1 VFDALRIYRQSWR
14 MPVNAAVV
22 GCLFTLIPRE
32 LDLAWPEIFDALCN
46 TTVSKSKTPEKKA
59 LNKPTIVSRAASES
73 WSAAY
78 LADMTRGRRF
88 ILSKAILITYFCN
101 CNVEI
106 RLYRYITTT

>member
-1 VFDALRIYRQSWR
+1 